1 MNNKRRIAL
10 GGIIYDLETV
20 TEKLTNIGEEEQ
32 ECVDNLPESLQY
44 SDKADKMQEAIA
56 NIDEA
61 ITSINDAS
69 DNIKEAMN

>member
-1 MNNKRRIAL
+1 MNNKRRTAL

-44 SDKADKMQEAIA
+44 SEKADKMQEAIA
-56 NIDEA
+56 YIDAAINNVEEA
-61 ITSINDAS
+61 NE
-69 DNIKEAMN
+69 NLREAMN